1 MVVRYGCR
9 WERERLTKSWNMGH
23 SLCGLR
29 VKGGKGLEHL
39 ESASGKRE
47 WALGVENT
55 LEPEGKTAV
64 KIDSLG
70 GSVI

>member
-1 MVVRYGCR
+1 MDVG
-9 WERERLTKSWNMGH
+9 SWNIGH

-29 VKGGKGLEHL
+29 VKGGKGSEHL
-39 ESASGKRE
+39 ESASGKCE
-47 WALGVENT
+47 WALSMENK
-55 LEPEGKTAV
+55 LESEGKTAV